1 MLNTMNK
8 RLSVILLIIAIGYLI
23 LTYQLPSYG
32 YTEVDADA
40 IPNVLGWVLVVLAIG
55 LYFTKDSETEEQKKR
70 RDIPK
75 KEVFVLLAVA
85 VFLLIYIMFLE
96 FLGFVLMTSLFIFF
110 CSWFLGY
117 KKYITNVIVSVLFPV
132 FMYLMFTEFLKV
144 SLPQGILPF

>member
-1 MLNTMNK
+1 MLNTINQ

-32 YTEVDADA
+32 YTEVDANV
-40 IPNVLGWVLVVLAIG
+40 IPNVLGWVLVILSIG
-55 LYFTKDSETEEQKKR
+55 LYFTNDSETEEQKKR

-85 VFLLIYIMFLE
+85 AFLLVYIMFLE
-96 FLGFVLMTSLFIFF
+96 ALGFVLMTAFFIFF

-117 KKYITNVIVSVLFPV
+117 KKYITNVIVSIIFPV
-132 FMYLMFTEFLKV
+132 FMYLMFTEFLRV
-144 SLPQGILPF
+144 SLPQGIMPF